1 MEKLICNV
9 LQGKAK
15 NSRFA
20 WIGALAFA
28 AGGFLPAFAG
38 QEAIH
43 LEHPRVWYAF
53 DNTNNVQASSGAAN
67 LTFTNAGATFE
78 KASDDDWAITSVSGQ
93 CPYGTGF
100 PCGDGS
106 WTIVMR
112 AKTVADANR
121 IVLGTQSITAGN
133 RGLVMYTAGGDKVR
147 FSVIENFVNFEATLE
162 ITVTDAATAYHDYAI
177 SLDAADRRVHVSV
190 DGVDCGSIPHP
201 HYNKSQTSFQFFSMN
216 GGPGD
221 SGLVVGEGCAI
232 ADYRVYQRILTAAEL
247 SALHAGRTPVPV
259 HGGFLPGYDVTVWR
273 NTQLKDIVRIRAR
286 TGGSSIGKEWAV
298 PFYATHTP
306 EVYDVQMQYIQDP
319 RYNKVM
325 WAHFTQNGDDV
336 KAKMNKVGYLEP
348 NSYGNYGVKGT
359 VANDFSINWVN
370 NNTTAIGNQTAGY
383 GLYQLTA
390 DTLYDE
396 GAAVW
401 TAGAGDFSTAA
412 NWKDGRAAEAGRNV
426 SFVTGSGTVQNDL
439 AAGTAFGRLAF
450 GVESGSWTLAGN
462 AATFAEVVNASTNAQ
477 TIAFPMAYAG
487 DFKPETLG
495 TLTFTNLT
503 VGGTFQPVGV
513 GDVEFSGETAIE
525 TADVRYNVRTWDNP
539 ARYPLT
545 STGWTAS
552 KGYGTSQKKQIHL
565 LRTLPGGHTEIGSL
579 QTALTAQRI
588 HATILDGDF
597 TVRDAVALGSDA
609 LFVVTNG
616 TTTLLSPLAPTSS
629 LGVNAYAIVHAGA
642 ALKTPAFNAGT
653 GMFLLVDGVAD
664 CDTASATGVMR
675 IRWNGTLNTDLISGS
690 GSVELDGTTIG
701 PLEGPLAITMPV
713 TCVAGSSLVTGVVF
727 RTSAKDGS
735 ASVVSQTAALTQNA
749 AVPVSVIGGGR
760 YEYAVGG
767 AFTGIAPFTVGAG
780 TTADFTACSS
790 AHFTNTVSLA
800 DGATLALP
808 EWDGSAIFD
817 IAPELPSSGM
827 VVVTLRPDAALEAG
841 DYTLVSGGVGADA
854 LDILDVHFVGPN
866 ASRFGLE
873 LSVED
878 GALKASVTRRAGG
891 AMSARI
897 TFTGYTGSDALTD
910 FPALIKLPGGVP
922 GFAYADAAADGA
934 DIYFTDAAG
943 NRIVHEVDTWNASG
957 DSFVWVRVPTLADAT
972 SYVTFHWGGGAANV
986 PALADPSSVA
996 FAGDYMGVWHFADYN
1011 GSTIADSTTNAL
1023 TMTAAGTTSGF
1034 SLVDSPVGKAVKNTS
1049 NAARFSTPNS
1059 SKWLQYVTTKQLT
1072 ISGWFKA
1079 GAKAANQRIVSSK
1092 TNWQS
1097 AGGFE
1102 VTTRG
1107 TSGNEFLVGGANSA
1121 QYTKSGITSYYDNWV
1136 HFTATF
1142 DGTPSTPISRMYING
1157 VEVANK
1163 TGADYSLQTIGN
1175 PLTFFSYGTATGG
1188 NTYIGNLDEVR
1199 LSKNARSAD
1208 WIMAAYTTMK
1218 TPTAF
1223 ATAGAVETSEVTPY
1237 DFRALATANTVTEE
1251 TGAYTVYA
1259 GVDTTLTYPGDGYLV
1274 VEEGKK
1280 ATVPSWNGSVEN
1292 LGYVKYTGNTVVTEA
1307 PISGTTEYAG
1317 SHMLTFAE
1325 SGRPLVF
1332 SGNVKI
1338 KGEYAILQYVD
1349 APVTVTGGTTTLSGL
1364 MRIAERNADV
1374 GFGTNYGAVMNVTGG
1389 LVQSDGTAT
1398 LDYSGYSARDM
1409 QINISGGRFT
1419 VPLRVWYSTTTE
1431 DMPLCTVNV
1440 SGTGDFAPEY
1450 FAQRNSGT
1458 ITFNAIYF
1466 NVSGN
1471 GRFTAPASVPE
1482 WTVLTSGAGT
1492 PAVTAAPGAE
1502 VNYLGDVVVASGTT
1516 LAFAGDA
1523 AVKPYFAMNCDIS
1536 GAGTIAVENAI
1547 LDLTGDV
1554 SFADFTG
1561 SLTVRDGGVIILPA
1575 DEVAPFPI
1583 TLEAGAR
1590 VIATVT
1596 ETPDNT
1602 AAFLGAIASLP
1613 ASGTATIEL
1622 DLPNSMPEG
1631 AVYTL
1636 STSELPAGAAE
1647 HLAVEFGGAAG
1658 ATTAGA
1664 VGLGENGE
1672 VTVTITESENKGG
1685 TLVWA
1690 GATSETVTA
1699 NESVLAWERLGGDGT
1714 KLPFYPNLPLLFN
1727 DTAALKTVQVAD
1739 AVKTGPV
1746 TFDAAGDYTLRGAA
1760 KIDATTVEKKG
1771 AGTLEVNGAG
1781 FAAPETVTV
1790 KGGVLKL
1797 GDGATMDSVGN
1808 KDTRIVVK
1816 DGATID
1822 LNTKL
1827 STSNDKG
1834 RGAVLQ
1840 NSIVEISGTGVDG
1853 RGAITDE
1860 SGEYAD
1866 IWHNQLGRVVVAS
1879 NATIAG
1885 TSRIDLRKPDNA
1897 TYEGNTSLTGGDD
1910 VTLTIATHVPEDAN
1924 CGLNFNNSDVAIG
1937 KIELADGGMVGFEGA
1952 TALNVP
1958 HGIEMKSNSRIHYW
1972 ASSGTKAAI
1981 TVTGTGAGLKAS
1993 SSDVNIQ
2000 DKPVTVQ
2007 EGASLDLRGDKALT
2021 YSAAFTNEGAVTVS
2035 GGTHKITGTELA
2047 GEGTFA
2053 VSAGDLQ
2060 FNPVAA
2066 SGALNLSVSGGSAHV
2081 GAAADWSAVPMTL
2094 AMTGGTFWWGM
2105 GEAAGFPIV
2114 TSLDASGI
2122 TSGLIDFHSGAA
2134 SATVPAQFASANPN
2148 DIKFYNSADNQTIT
2162 IPAGNWTVKS
2172 RIGVANGSYPGHL
2185 VFGNGAN
2192 VSANNLTLAIDSSAP
2207 KTAIVEIG
2215 PGSTLTLSDYARIGE
2230 YSGASEYW
2238 HEVIV
2243 NGGTFSCANVF
2254 AVAYDSPLC
2263 YATLSSG
2270 RMSVGGLN
2278 VRSRTTYI
2286 YDNSDERFTMTG
2298 GELDLGASGLTTAR
2312 MKYNNTHANLQG
2324 GLYKATANHNVGYYG
2339 MLVATGED
2347 MDDPGELTIDLNGK
2361 TVTHGNTPHFGSSAV
2376 TLTGEG
2382 SYVTSSDWQGIV
2394 KGKWTVDTAASAT
2407 VNLTGFAGFAGG
2419 LELKDGTSASL
2430 GISGESAV
2438 EYVAL
2443 RGYGSSD
2450 AGYTYVTN
2458 NGAMPSVASHLKM
2471 LCRSFTSNQ
2480 APLNSSAFAAR
2491 GQFYVDEDDAG
2502 TWTFAGNFDDQVALW
2517 VDGVRVFY
2525 NASYNSVATAQA
2537 EMTAGWHDFVL
2548 VTYDG
2553 TGSQGPYVSDWK
2565 SNAMCLGWKK
2575 GTSTSKAAADY
2586 NRFDTSTLRMRVK
2599 KPITSDGVTVER
2611 VAGNYSNIDTLRAR
2625 TDWAPLWETNTLQNV
2640 LNTKIAQ
2647 QQTSSMRCTGGFLVD
2662 EAHEGE
2668 WTFYG
2673 SWDDRIILTIDGV
2686 EVLANTAYNKLA
2698 TSTAKLTAG
2707 WHAFEI
2713 RFGDGTGG
2721 YGPDAANLNGGY
2733 GLAVMRP
2740 GDTAKQPFD
2749 ERTFTLTTKALVA
2762 QLTER
2767 PGLGGVTTVGA
2778 GATLS
2783 NGSPWS
2789 GANLNGRFCPI
2800 YGTLKGSG
2808 TLAGPYRFT
2817 GDDNSWEV
2825 TDAGANNGT
2834 LPCVNFSDATPAT
2847 FAGLKSLSVTFDAK
2861 PSRSTYYLT
2870 GAITGLT
2877 DADIPAATLT
2887 VKDAN
2892 DGDYSANFT
2901 LTVQNGR
2908 LALSNSR
2915 PAGTYIF
2922 VR

>member
-1 MEKLICNV
+1 MRKLYCV
-9 LQGKAK
+9 VSVA
-15 NSRFA
+15 
-20 WIGALAFA
+20 ALA
-28 AGGFLPAFAG
+28 GVVFAG

-78 KASDDDWAITSVSGQ
+78 KVSDDDWAITSVSGQ

-133 RGLVMYTAGGDKVR
+133 HGLVMYTAGGDKVR

-190 DGVDCGSIPHP
+190 DGVDRGSIPHP

-232 ADYRVYQRILTAAEL
+232 ADYRVYQRILTAVEI

-273 NTQLKDIVRIRAR
+273 NTQLKDVVRIRAR

-319 RYNKVM
+319 HYNKVM
-325 WAHFTQNGDDV
+325 WAHFTQDGDDV

-359 VANDFSINWVN
+359 VANDFSINWVTTS
-370 NNTTAIGNQTAGY
+370 TTAIGNQTGNY
-383 GLYQLTA
+383 GLSQITV

-401 TAGAGDFSTAA
+401 SAGDGAFSASA
-412 NWKDGRAAEAGRNV
+412 NWRDGNAAEAGRNV
-426 SFVTGSGTVQNDL
+426 SFVTGSGTVRNDL

-450 GVESGSWTLAGN
+450 GVESGSWTLTGN

-477 TIAFPMAYAG
+477 TVAFAMTYAG

-503 VGGTFQPVGV
+503 VGGTFQPVGS
-513 GDVEFSGETAIE
+513 GDIAFSGDTVIE
-525 TADVRYNVRTWDNP
+525 KADVRYNVRTWDNP

-552 KGYGTSQKKQIHL
+552 AGYGTNKKKQIHL

-579 QTALTAQRI
+579 QTALTAQRLQ
-588 HATILDGDF
+588 ATILDGDF
-597 TVRDAVALGSDA
+597 TVRDAVVLGNDA
-609 LFVVTNG
+609 ILVATNG
-616 TTTLLSPLAPTSS
+616 TTTLLEPLAPTAS
-629 LGVNAYAIVHAGA
+629 LGVNAHAIVHEGA
-642 ALKTPAFNAGT
+642 TLKTPAFNAGT
-653 GMFLLVDGVAD
+653 GMFLEVDGVAD
-664 CDTASATGVMR
+664 CDTASATGVLR

-690 GSVELDGTTIG
+690 GSVELDGATIG

-713 TCVAGSSLVTGVVF
+713 TCVAGNSLVTGVVF
-727 RTSAKDGS
+727 RTSTKSGV
-735 ASVVSQTAALTQNA
+735 ASTLTQTAVLTQNV
-749 AVPVSVIGGGR
+749 AVPISITGGGK
-760 YEYAVGG
+760 YKYANAG

-780 TTADFTACSS
+780 TTADFTSCAS

-808 EWDGSAIFD
+808 EWDGSPVFD
-817 IAPELPSSGM
+817 IAPELPSSGL
-827 VVVTLRPDAALEAG
+827 VVVTIRPDAALEAG
-841 DYTLVSGGVGADA
+841 EYTLVSGGVGDDA
-854 LDILDVHFVGPN
+854 LDILDVRFAGPN
-866 ASRFGLE
+866 AARFGLE

-891 AMSARI
+891 AMFSRI
-897 TFTGYTGSDALTD
+897 TFTGYTGSDTLTD

-922 GFAYADAAADGA
+922 GFAYADAAENGA

-943 NRIVHEVDTWNASG
+943 NRVAHEIDTWNASG
-957 DSFVWVRVPTLADAT
+957 DSLIWVRVPSLADAT
-972 SYVTFHWGGGAANV
+972 SYVTLHWGGGAANV
-986 PALADPSSVA
+986 PATTDASA
-996 FAGDYMGVWHFADYN
+996 FMGDYMGVWHFSSFA
-1011 GSTIADSTTNAL
+1011 SSATPDSTTNAL
-1023 TMTAAGTTSGF
+1023 TMTAGGTASQLSLTS
-1034 SLVDSPVGKAVKNTS
+1034 SPVGTGMNNSKSGS
-1049 NAARFSTPNS
+1049 NLSTPNS
-1059 SKWLQYVTTKQLT
+1059 PKWTAYTTTKQLT
-1072 ISGWFKA
+1072 VSGWFKSA
-1079 GAKAANQRIVSSK
+1079 SKTANLRIVTTKS
-1092 TNWQS
+1092 TWTS

-1107 TSGNEFLVGGANSA
+1107 TAATELLAGGANKA
-1121 QYTKSGITSYYDNWV
+1121 QYTKTGITNYNSNWI
-1136 HFTATF
+1136 HFAITY
-1142 DGTPSTPISRMYING
+1142 DGTLATPQSVMYVNG
-1157 VEVANK
+1157 VQVNSAS
-1163 TGADYSLQTIGN
+1163 GADYNLTSSGN
-1175 PLTFFSYGTATGG
+1175 AFTLFSMAGSPGSSSFTG
-1188 NTYIGNLDEVR
+1188 NIDEVR
-1199 LSKNARSAD
+1199 LSKSARSAD
-1208 WIMAAYTTMK
+1208 WIMAAYTTM
-1218 TPTAF
+1218 TSPTTF

-1237 DFRALATANTVTEE
+1237 DFRALVAANTVTED

-1259 GVDTTLTYPGDGYLV
+1259 GVDTTLTYPGEGYLV

-1280 ATVPSWNGSVEN
+1280 ATVSEWNGIVGN
-1292 LGYVKYTGNTVVTEA
+1292 QGYVKYTGNTVVTEA

-1317 SHMLTFAE
+1317 SHALMFAE
-1325 SGRPLVF
+1325 CAMPLVF

-1338 KGEYAILQYVD
+1338 KGEYAILQYRD

-1364 MRIAERNADV
+1364 MRIGERNSDV
-1374 GFGTNYGAVMNVTGG
+1374 GFGTNYGGILNVTGG

-1398 LDYSGYSARDM
+1398 LDSSGYGERAS
-1409 QINISGGRFT
+1409 INISGGRFT
-1419 VPLRVWYSTTTE
+1419 VPLRAWCGSVPSN
-1431 DMPLCTVNV
+1431 LVVNV
-1440 SGTGDFAPEY
+1440 SGTGVFAPDY
-1450 FAQRNSGT
+1450 FGLRNSGT
-1458 ITFNAIYF
+1458 ISYTAFPI
-1466 NVSGN
+1466 NVSGA
-1471 GRFTAPASVPE
+1471 GVFVAPSDVPS
-1482 WTVLTSGAGT
+1482 WTLLTSGAGT
-1492 PAVTAAPGAE
+1492 PSVSAAAGAT
-1502 VNYLGDVVVASGTT
+1502 VNYLGDVVVPSGTT
-1516 LAFAGDA
+1516 LTFAGDA
-1523 AVKPYFAMNCDIS
+1523 SAKPYFAMNCDIS
-1536 GAGTIAVENAI
+1536 GADVIAVENAI

-1554 SFADFTG
+1554 SFADFNG

-1596 ETPDNT
+1596 ETPDST

-1690 GATSETVTA
+1690 GATDETVTA

-1739 AVKTGPV
+1739 AVKTGAV
-1746 TFDAAGDYTLRGAA
+1746 TFDAAGNYTLRGAA
-1760 KIDATTVEKKG
+1760 KIDATTMEKKG
-1771 AGTLEVNGAG
+1771 AGTLEVSGAG

-1827 STSNDKG
+1827 SASDDKG

-1840 NSIVEISGTGVDG
+1840 NTIVEISGTGVDG

-1860 SGEYAD
+1860 SNEYRD
-1866 IWHNQLGRVVVAS
+1866 IWQYQLGRVVVSS

-1885 TSRIDLRKPDNA
+1885 TSRIDLRKPSNA

-1937 KIELADGGMVGFEGA
+1937 KIELAEGGMVGFEAA

-2060 FNPVAA
+2060 FNTAAA

-2081 GAAADWSAVPMTL
+2081 GAAADWSSVPMTL

-2105 GEAAGFPIV
+2105 GEAAGFPNV

-2192 VSANNLTLAIDSSAP
+2192 VSANNLALAIDSPAP

-2243 NGGTFSCANVF
+2243 NGGTFNCVNVF

-2278 VRSRTTYI
+2278 VRSRTSYI
-2286 YDNSDERFTMTG
+2286 YGNSDERFTMTG
-2298 GELDLGASGLTTAR
+2298 GELDLGASGITTAR
-2312 MKYNNTHANLQG
+2312 AKYYNTHANLQS
-2324 GLYKATANHNVGYYG
+2324 GLYKATANHSVGYYG
-2339 MLVATGED
+2339 MLVATGEN
-2347 MDDPGELTIDLNGK
+2347 MDEPGELTIDLNGK
-2361 TVTHGNTPHFGSSAV
+2361 TVTHKNTPHFGSSEV
-2376 TLTGEG
+2376 TLTGGG
-2382 SYVTSSDWQGIV
+2382 SYVTSSDLQGIV
-2394 KGKWTVDTAASAT
+2394 NGKWTVDTAANAT

-2438 EYVAL
+2438 EYHCL
-2443 RGYGSSD
+2443 RGGNF
-2450 AGYTYVTN
+2450 ATGYAYASTN
-2458 NGAMPSVASHLKM
+2458 GQFNSVVSHLK
-2471 LCRSFTSNQ
+2471 RFTVYTTG
-2480 APLNSSAFAAR
+2480 NSGPANSCAFLAR
-2491 GQFYVDEDDAG
+2491 GQFYVPEDDAG
-2502 TWTFAGNFDDQVALW
+2502 TWTFAGAYDDNIGLW
-2517 VDGVRVFY
+2517 VDGTLVISNTYQNV
-2525 NASYNSVATAQA
+2525 VCKQA
-2537 EMTAGWHDFVL
+2537 EMTAGWHDFIL
-2548 VTYDG
+2548 VTRDG
-2553 TGSQGPYVSDWK
+2553 TGGQGPTPSGWQ
-2565 SNAMCLGWKK
+2565 NNMCLGWKK
-2575 GTSTSKAAADY
+2575 GVSTSKTAADY
-2586 NRFDTSTLRMRVK
+2586 NIFDTSTLRMRVK

-2611 VAGNYSNIDTLRAR
+2611 VAGNYSNLDTLRAR
-2625 TDWAPLWETNTLQNV
+2625 TNWSPLWVTNSLQKV

-2647 QQTSSMRCTGGFLVD
+2647 QQMSSVRFTGGFLVGESD
-2662 EAHEGE
+2662 AGE
-2668 WTFYG
+2668 WKLYG
-2673 SWDDRIILTIDGV
+2673 SWDDRIIVKFDGV
-2686 EVLANTAYNKLA
+2686 EVLNNTAYNVLA
-2698 TSTAKLTAG
+2698 TSTVKMTPG
-2707 WHAFEI
+2707 WHSYEI
-2713 RFGDGTGG
+2713 RVGDGTGG
-2721 YGPDAANLNGGY
+2721 YGPDAANLNSGY

-2789 GANLNGRFCPI
+2789 GAALNGRFCPI

-2817 GDDNSWEV
+2817 GATNCWEIASSPNDHEPSGMV
-2825 TDAGANNGT
+2825 KFTNPDTET
-2834 LPCVNFSDATPAT
+2834 LT
-2847 FAGLKSLSVTFDAK
+2847 GLKSMKVVFSGKPTRSVYEISDALGLTDETVVNVALSVTDED
-2861 PSRSTYYLT
+2861 
-2870 GAITGLT
+2870 GA
-2877 DADIPAATLT
+2877 
-2887 VKDAN
+2887 
-2892 DGDYSANFT
+2892 DYGNRFQLA
-2901 LTVQNGR
+2901 VQGKKLR
-2908 LALSNSR
+2908 LLNSK
-2915 PAGTYIF
+2915 PAGITVII
-2922 VR
+2922 R

>member
-259 HGGFLPGYDVTVWR
+259 YGGFLPGYDVTVWR

-1536 GAGTIAVENAI
+1536 GAGTIAVENAV

-2066 SGALNLSVSGGSAHV
+2066 SGALDLSVSGGSAHV

>member
-1 MEKLICNV
+1 MEKLICDAPW
-9 LQGKAK
+9 GKAIT
-15 NSRFA
+15 SRFA
-20 WIGALAFA
+20 WIGALALA
-28 AGGFLPAFAG
+28 AGGVLQAFAG

-78 KASDDDWAITSVSGQ
+78 KVSDDDWAITSVSGQ

-162 ITVTDAATAYHDYAI
+162 ISVTDAATAYHDYAI

-259 HGGFLPGYDVTVWR
+259 HGGFLPGYYVTVWR
-273 NTQLKDIVRIRAR
+273 NTQLKDIVRVRAR

-306 EVYDVQMQYIQDP
+306 EMYDVQMQYIQDP

-325 WAHFTQNGDDV
+325 WAHFTQDGDDV
-336 KAKMNKVGYLEP
+336 KAKMNRVGYLEP

-359 VANDFSINWVN
+359 VANDFSINWVTTS
-370 NNTTAIGNQTAGY
+370 TTAIGNQTASY

-412 NWKDGRAAEAGRNV
+412 TWKDARAAEAGRNV
-426 SFVTGSGTVQNDL
+426 SFVTGSGTVRNDL

-477 TIAFPMAYAG
+477 TIAFPMTYAG

-513 GDVEFSGETAIE
+513 GEVEFSGETALE

-545 STGWTAS
+545 STGWAAS
-552 KGYGTSQKKQIHL
+552 KGYGTNQKKQIHL
-565 LRTLPGGHTEIGSL
+565 LRTLPGGHTEIGYL
-579 QTALTAQRI
+579 QTTLTGQRL

-597 TVRDAVALGSDA
+597 TVRDAVVLGNDA

-616 TTTLLSPLAPTSS
+616 TTTLLEPLAPTSS

-642 ALKTPAFNAGT
+642 SLKTPAFNAGT

-690 GSVELDGTTIG
+690 GSVELDGATIG

-827 VVVTLRPDAALEAG
+827 VAVTLRPDAALEAG
-841 DYTLVSGGVGADA
+841 NYTLVSGGVGADA
-854 LDILDVHFVGPN
+854 LDILDVRFAGPN

-873 LSVED
+873 LSVVD

-897 TFTGYTGSDALTD
+897 TFTGSTGSDTLTD

-943 NRIVHEVDTWNASG
+943 NRIVHEIDTWNASG

-986 PALADPSSVA
+986 PALADPSAVA
-996 FAGDYMGVWHFADYN
+996 FAGDYMGVWHFSSFASNVTPD
-1011 GSTIADSTTNAL
+1011 ATTNAL
-1023 TMTAAGTTSGF
+1023 TMTARGTVANL
-1034 SLVDSPVGKAVKNTS
+1034 SLQSSPVGTGMNNSKATAGLYTAN
-1049 NAARFSTPNS
+1049 NA
-1059 SKWLQYVTTKQLT
+1059 KWLQYATTRQLT
-1072 ISGWFKA
+1072 ISGWFTSSQKV
-1079 GAKAANQRIVSSK
+1079 ANQRIVSSK

-1097 AGGFE
+1097 LGGFE

-1107 TSGNEFLVGGANSA
+1107 TAGTELLAGGANNK
-1121 QYTKSGITSYYDNWV
+1121 QYTKTGITSYYNNWI
-1136 HFTATF
+1136 HFAVIF
-1142 DGTPSTPISRMYING
+1142 DGTQATPVSRMYVNG
-1157 VEVANK
+1157 ALVTTVTDANYDLK
-1163 TGADYSLQTIGN
+1163 ASTDPLALFTLGETGN
-1175 PLTFFSYGTATGG
+1175 
-1188 NTYIGNLDEVR
+1188 NLLGSVDEIR
-1199 LSKNARSAD
+1199 LSKSARSAD

-1237 DFRALATANTVTEE
+1237 DFRALATANTVTED

-1280 ATVPSWNGSVEN
+1280 ATVPSWNGPVEN
-1292 LGYVKYTGNTVVTEA
+1292 LGYVKYTGNTVETA
-1307 PISGTTEYAG
+1307 PPISGTTEYAG

-1338 KGEYAILQYVD
+1338 KGEYAILQYLD

-1450 FAQRNSGT
+1450 LAQRNSGT
-1458 ITFNAIYF
+1458 IAFNAIYF

-1471 GRFTAPASVPE
+1471 GRFMAPASVPE
-1482 WTVLTSGAGT
+1482 WTVLTSGTGT
-1492 PAVTAAPGAE
+1492 PVVTAAPGAE

-1523 AVKPYFAMNCDIS
+1523 AAKPYFAMNCEIS

-1554 SFADFTG
+1554 SFDDFTG
-1561 SLTVRDGGVIILPA
+1561 ALTVRDGGVIILPA

-1583 TLEAGAR
+1583 TLEADAR

-1596 ETPDNT
+1596 ETPDGT

-1636 STSELPAGAAE
+1636 STSGLPAGAAE

-1685 TLVWA
+1685 ALVWA
-1690 GATSETVTA
+1690 GATDETVTA

-1746 TFDAAGDYTLRGAA
+1746 TFDAAGNYTLRGAA

-1827 STSNDKG
+1827 SASNDKG

-1840 NSIVEISGTGVDG
+1840 NTIVEISGTGVDG

-1860 SGEYAD
+1860 SGEYVSV
-1866 IWHNQLGRVVVAS
+1866 WQYQLGRVVVAS

-1910 VTLTIATHVPEDAN
+1910 VTLTVKVNVPETAD

-1937 KIELADGGMVGFEGA
+1937 KIELAEGGMVGFEAA
-1952 TALNVP
+1952 TTLNVP

-2021 YSAAFTNEGAVTVS
+2021 YSAAFTNESAVTVS

-2105 GEAAGFPIV
+2105 GEAAGFPNV

-2148 DIKFYNSADNQTIT
+2148 DIKFYNSADNQMIT

-2192 VSANNLTLAIDSSAP
+2192 VSANNLALAIDSSAP

-2361 TVTHGNTPHFGSSAV
+2361 TVTHSYTPHFGSSAV

-2575 GTSTSKAAADY
+2575 GMSTSKAAADY
-2586 NRFDTSTLRMRVK
+2586 NRFDISTLRMRVK

-2625 TDWAPLWETNTLQNV
+2625 TEWAPLWETNTLQNV

-2698 TSTAKLTAG
+2698 TSTAKLTPG
-2707 WHAFEI
+2707 WHSYEI
-2713 RFGDGTGG
+2713 RVGDGTGG
-2721 YGPDAANLNGGY
+2721 YGPDAANINGGY

-2762 QLTER
+2762 QMAER

-2789 GANLNGRFCPI
+2789 GAALNGRFCPI

-2808 TLAGPYRFT
+2808 TLSGPYRFT

-2825 TDAGANNGT
+2825 TDAAADKDA
-2834 LPCVNFSDATPAT
+2834 LPCVNFSDATPDT
-2847 FAGLKSLSVTFDAK
+2847 FAGLKRISVTFDAR
-2861 PSRSTYYLT
+2861 PIRRAYYLT
-2870 GAITGLT
+2870 GAINGLT
-2877 DADIPAATLT
+2877 DADLPAAELT
-2887 VKDAN
+2887 VKDAD

-2901 LTVQNGR
+2901 LTVKNGR
-2908 LALSNSR
+2908 LALSNSK
-2915 PAGTYIF
+2915 PAGLTVII
-2922 VR
+2922 R